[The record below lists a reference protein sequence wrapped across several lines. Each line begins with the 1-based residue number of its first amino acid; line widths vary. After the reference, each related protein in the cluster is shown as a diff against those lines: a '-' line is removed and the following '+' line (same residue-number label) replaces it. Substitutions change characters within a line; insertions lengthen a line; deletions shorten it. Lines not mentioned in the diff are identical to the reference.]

1 MTIDR
6 KNKPS
11 TNFNIDFNLP
21 NPKEF
26 FLDNGLRVILV
37 TKDKLPMIRMYMMIN
52 AGSKYDFESKNGL
65 AYLTSLVMDEGAD
78 NLNALQLSD
87 EFDLLGANFNL
98 SLIHI

>member
-37 TKDKLPMIRMYMMIN
+37 TKD
-52 AGSKYDFESKNGL
+52 
-65 AYLTSLVMDEGAD
+65 
-78 NLNALQLSD
+78 
-87 EFDLLGANFNL
+87 NFQ
-98 SLIHI
+98 